1 MKKALK
7 ILVLVFVISV
17 LAMTV
22 VACDV
27 DCPNG
32 HTWDGGTVTKQPT
45 CTEAGERT
53 YTCAVCGTTRTA
65 AVEALGHSYNY
76 VPEVPADCKTAGTA
90 AHYTC
95 SRCDKLFVSQNGEM
109 KEVTASELV
118 VTANHSYNSG
128 IVTKYPTCTEAG
140 EKTYT
145 CLSCGETKTE
155 VIASTGHDYGEEI
168 AEVPATCTTSGTKA
182 HYECANCHKL
192 FVDAEGEK
200 TQVTVAEITLAP
212 AHSFDDGVVTTQPT
226 CQATGIKTYTCSA
239 CHATHTEL
247 VPATG
252 HDYGDGIA
260 EVPATCTTQ
269 GTAAHYQ
276 CASCGKLFVDDN
288 GVKKEVAANELVI
301 ALVAHSYDEGTVT
314 TQPTCEKDGV
324 KTFACTACGHTYT
337 EKVAATGH
345 NYGEEIAEAAA
356 TCTATGTKA
365 HYECANCH
373 KLFVDV
379 NGRKIQV
386 TENYL
391 TIALVPH
398 TVVVDEAVEPTCTA
412 TGLTQGSHCSVCD
425 AVIVAQTEIPANGHS
440 YGELIAEVAA
450 TCEAAGTKAHY
461 ECANCHQLFVDTE
474 GEKTEVTAEELAIE
488 KLAHTVV
495 IDEAVEPTCTA
506 TGLTQGSHCS
516 VCGEV
521 IVAQEVLDANGHT
534 EEVIAGA
541 PATCTETGLTD
552 GKRCSVC
559 GEILT
564 EQQVVPVAEHKSVVV
579 YDNGGHWT
587 ECETC
592 RQVLSEKV
600 LHEWKVSE
608 EVPATCTQKGSVT
621 ETCACGATR
630 STVVSA
636 TGHTVTKVEATPATC
651 EHEGNVEYYK
661 CVNDNCGA
669 LFLKV
674 GDDYVPTTIEDVT
687 LPKAHTY
694 GDLIAEVEATCTEA
708 GTAAH
713 YKCSTCGTLFV
724 DVDGVKTE
732 VTAEELVIA
741 AKGHSY
747 GEWTLT
753 DEPTQTETGSA
764 KRTCTVCGN
773 EETTVVAVLTDTTVW
788 TVETQPSTCTQAGTN
803 TYTSQYGTVVVTLAL
818 AAHTEVVVPAVE
830 PTCTETGLTE
840 GAKCSVCGET
850 LKAQEEIPA
859 KGHDYGDLI
868 AEVDA
873 TCTTAGTKAHYECSV
888 CNALFVDENG
898 EKTQVTAEDL
908 AIPATGHTYNA
919 AETHS
924 NKCVNCDNEIS
935 FEEIVEIIKGLAN
948 KEETTDTYLLK
959 GEVTGFDS
967 FHNPYITVEGTSDTV
982 LCYYLHEGIHD
993 GVTYYP
999 DDLDIG
1005 YTITV
1010 VGPLKK
1016 FNSDLEIDNGNL
1028 IGAISPQ
1035 RTVTLEAVTNGTVDV
1050 VGEGSF
1056 PSTAHDGDKIS
1067 FTVTADEGYKVASV
1081 TVNGEAITADA
1092 DGTYTATVNGNT
1104 TIKVE
1109 IVEDSVVVP
1118 VEEVL
1123 AELTF
1128 PDDNNEYNH
1137 VGSYTDTWT
1146 AIKDGHEWTIS
1157 NFNNNNW
1164 NSWTYIKAGRKSDPS
1179 VATISTH
1186 FAEQITKV
1194 VVTVDKVTAS
1204 KINSLKLI
1212 VATDEKF
1219 ENIVE
1224 TVVAQEIATGDIEF
1238 VVTAPT
1244 ANLYYKIEIDCPVAG
1259 SNGIIQ
1265 ISKVVYSSV
1274 ICEHEWL
1281 AWTHKSDATCTE
1293 SATESRIC
1301 DLCGAEEI
1309 RTVGEPLGHTWG
1321 DWTSNGNG
1329 THTGTCSLCG
1339 EKVTENCTFE
1349 NGVCSVC
1356 GAQEVVTHSVTVGY
1370 TVNGNSATTL
1380 PEGVTVEIL
1389 GEDGQPVTDLA
1400 NVVEGTITI
1409 KVTAEG
1415 FDIVVTC
1422 NDTPVTMDGGAGTF
1436 DLTAD
1441 ATLSV
1446 TLTTQTEHKGTAED
1460 PYSVADVLAISKTVS
1475 KGGYYEVNGEP
1486 VKIFVA
1492 GVISEVEEFST
1503 SYGNCTFYIKDAEGT
1518 ETLYIFRCSINDL
1531 NDIYVGDT
1539 VLLSGFLQN
1548 YNGTFELTS
1557 SGNTKPQ
1564 FESIQRGERDI
1575 TVTMENATTTLPT
1588 SAPIESTVTF
1598 TVTANEG
1605 YEVVSVKVNDNILT
1619 AVDGTYSFVVG
1630 ETNAVVVTT
1639 QVITPKQQVSVSSDV
1654 EGYTVTTDNGITLP
1668 GEVSEGTLKFTVT
1681 APEGYEVATVSV
1693 GETVLTLGDD
1703 GYYTTEVAG
1712 EITINVTFKIITKVS
1727 LELTSA
1733 NLGLGSYNTSIK
1745 TVTVDGVDFE
1755 YLQLMKSTQYSNS
1768 IQMKSGDGYVNNV
1781 TPFGLSISQIT
1792 LQAAKDLASAKV
1804 QVEMKKAEGD
1814 WVTIGTY
1821 VASDFANNQLIISV
1835 DLAKNY
1841 LYVKVSSASGALYFT
1856 SITIECEKL
1865 CEHVVETWTPN
1876 NGTHTGTCSLCGQ
1889 EITED
1894 CTYNEEHK
1902 CSVCGY
1908 AEPTRTVTVNF
1919 DETNESSTFGNYQW
1933 VNENGDV
1940 VEAPGDVYAGTV
1952 LYLKVSVND
1961 YATHTISEVKATD
1974 TTLTVVSEDDGS
1986 KTYKFVVGTGDIT
1999 ITIAFEEVGVATK
2012 TWKLVTV
2019 NEQLY
2024 DGMQFVMVYKEIVAG
2039 SVVSNKYY
2047 SADESSVFG
2056 TDEITTLA
2064 DTVTTFTLKASG
2076 TNWQIFDNVQQ
2087 KYIVNGSTSNATL
2100 SWNAYATTKH
2110 TIFSIDIVDGEA
2122 EIKCTTQTNQYLQ
2135 YNASSPR
2142 FGNYKGTMQNVCIY
2156 AYM

>member
-1 MKKALK
+1 ME
-7 ILVLVFVISV
+7 
-17 LAMTV
+17 
-22 VACDV
+22 
-27 DCPNG
+27 
-32 HTWDGGTVTKQPT
+32 PT
-45 CTEAGERT
+45 CTE
-53 YTCAVCGTTRTA
+53 
-65 AVEALGHSYNY
+65 
-76 VPEVPADCKTAGTA
+76 
-90 AHYTC
+90 
-95 SRCDKLFVSQNGEM
+95 
-109 KEVTASELV
+109 
-118 VTANHSYNSG
+118 
-128 IVTKYPTCTEAG
+128 
-140 EKTYT
+140 
-145 CLSCGETKTE
+145 
-155 VIASTGHDYGEEI
+155 
-168 AEVPATCTTSGTKA
+168 
-182 HYECANCHKL
+182 
-192 FVDAEGEK
+192 
-200 TQVTVAEITLAP
+200 
-212 AHSFDDGVVTTQPT
+212 
-226 CQATGIKTYTCSA
+226 
-239 CHATHTEL
+239 
-247 VPATG
+247 
-252 HDYGDGIA
+252 
-260 EVPATCTTQ
+260 
-269 GTAAHYQ
+269 
-276 CASCGKLFVDDN
+276 
-288 GVKKEVAANELVI
+288 
-301 ALVAHSYDEGTVT
+301 
-314 TQPTCEKDGV
+314 
-324 KTFACTACGHTYT
+324 
-337 EKVAATGH
+337 
-345 NYGEEIAEAAA
+345 
-356 TCTATGTKA
+356 
-365 HYECANCH
+365 
-373 KLFVDV
+373 
-379 NGRKIQV
+379 
-386 TENYL
+386 
-391 TIALVPH
+391 
-398 TVVVDEAVEPTCTA
+398 
-412 TGLTQGSHCSVCD
+412 TGLTEGKKCSVCGE
-425 AVIVAQTEIPANGHS
+425 ILEAQKEISAKGHD

-461 ECANCHQLFVDTE
+461 ECAACGKYFVEVE
-474 GEKTEVTAEELAIE
+474 GEKTE
-488 KLAHTVV
+488 
-495 IDEAVEPTCTA
+495 
-506 TGLTQGSHCS
+506 
-516 VCGEV
+516 
-521 IVAQEVLDANGHT
+521 
-534 EEVIAGA
+534 
-541 PATCTETGLTD
+541 
-552 GKRCSVC
+552 
-559 GEILT
+559 
-564 EQQVVPVAEHKSVVV
+564 
-579 YDNGGHWT
+579 
-587 ECETC
+587 
-592 RQVLSEKV
+592 
-600 LHEWKVSE
+600 
-608 EVPATCTQKGSVT
+608 
-621 ETCACGATR
+621 
-630 STVVSA
+630 
-636 TGHTVTKVEATPATC
+636 
-651 EHEGNVEYYK
+651 
-661 CVNDNCGA
+661 
-669 LFLKV
+669 
-674 GDDYVPTTIEDVT
+674 
-687 LPKAHTY
+687 
-694 GDLIAEVEATCTEA
+694 
-708 GTAAH
+708 
-713 YKCSTCGTLFV
+713 
-724 DVDGVKTE
+724 
-732 VTAEELVIA
+732 
-741 AKGHSY
+741 
-747 GEWTLT
+747 
-753 DEPTQTETGSA
+753 
-764 KRTCTVCGN
+764 
-773 EETTVVAVLTDTTVW
+773 
-788 TVETQPSTCTQAGTN
+788 
-803 TYTSQYGTVVVTLAL
+803 
-818 AAHTEVVVPAVE
+818 
-830 PTCTETGLTE
+830 
-840 GAKCSVCGET
+840 
-850 LKAQEEIPA
+850 
-859 KGHDYGDLI
+859 
-868 AEVDA
+868 
-873 TCTTAGTKAHYECSV
+873 
-888 CNALFVDENG
+888 
-898 EKTQVTAEDL
+898 VTAEDL

-935 FEEIVEIIKGLAN
+935 FEEIVEIIKGLAHN
-948 KEETTDTYLLK
+948 EETTDTYLLK
-959 GEVTGFDS
+959 GEVTRLDDRG
-967 FHNPYITVEGTSDTV
+967 NPYITVEGTSDTV
-982 LCYYLHEGIHD
+982 LCYFLHEGTHD

-999 DDLDIG
+999 EDLDIG

-1016 FNSDLEIDNGNL
+1016 YNSTLEIEDGYL

-1035 RTVTLEAVTNGTVDV
+1035 RTVTLEPVTNGTVNV
-1050 VGEGSF
+1050 VGGGSF
-1056 PSTAHDGDKIS
+1056 PTTAHDGDEIS
-1067 FTVTADEGYKVASV
+1067 FTVTANEGYKVASV
-1081 TVNGEAITADA
+1081 TVNGTAITADA

-1128 PDDNNEYNH
+1128 PDDNQENNG

-1164 NSWTYIKAGRKSDPS
+1164 NNSWTYIKAGRKSDPS

-1204 KINSLKLI
+1204 KIKSFKLI

-1224 TVVAQEIATGDIEF
+1224 TVVAQEIAAGDMEF
-1238 VVTAPT
+1238 VVTAPA

-1265 ISKVVYSSV
+1265 ISKVTYTSV
-1274 ICEHEWL
+1274 VCEHEWGT
-1281 AWTHKSDATCTE
+1281 WTHKSDATCTE
-1293 SATESRIC
+1293 SAIESRIC

-1329 THTGTCSLCG
+1329 THTGTCTREGCG
-1339 EKVTENCTFE
+1339 YTVTEDCTFVDGKCE
-1349 NGVCSVC
+1349 VC